1 MIEPFDPSLPYRL
14 AHQLAQGPR
23 LPVSSRRHR
32 AVASMG
38 YGRHAGPP
46 RHDAKMAAVLVLLYP
61 HQGRWHLPMTVRQ
74 GHLPTHAGQVSFPG
88 GGVDEGETPAAAA
101 LREAQEELGIDPAS
115 CELLG
120 PMSPLYIFH
129 SNYDVR
135 PWLAHTSARPAF
147 EPNDAEVARLLELPL
162 DPLPAYDTSGTMTI
176 QRGALRF
183 EAPCLPCGDTRLW
196 GASLMILGELV
207 ELLREI
213 QREDH
218 REGAPGK

>member
-1 MIEPFDPSLPYRL
+1 MTDFLDPSLPYRL
-14 AHQLAQGPR
+14 AQRLSEGPR
-23 LPVSSRRHR
+23 PPRDASRGR
-32 AVASMG
+32 AVASMS

-61 HQGRWHLPMTVRQ
+61 HNGCWHLPMTVRQ

-88 GGVDEGETPAAAA
+88 GGVDPGETPAAAA
-101 LREAQEELGIDPAS
+101 LREAEEELGVDPAD

-120 PMSPLYIFH
+120 PMSPIYIFH

-135 PWLAHTSARPAF
+135 PWLAHARQRPEFA
-147 EPNDAEVARLLELPL
+147 PNDAEVARLLELPL
-162 DPLPAYDTSGTMTI
+162 APLPAYATSGTMMI

-207 ELLREI
+207 ELLRDLQHDADAG
-213 QREDH
+213 QRSA
-218 REGAPGK
+218 R